1 MEPPWRSAGGAASEA
16 SSAAG
21 SDAED
26 DRYCSANSALG
37 TPSSIATLL
46 PSSDFWDHQ
55 MDLLD
60 DHPATAGFPKKHQ
73 LSRLQT
79 LASVQSRQE
88 TGPPPATAGVDALAR
103 QGSSPA
109 SPYIPPRPDH
119 NQAHEFGD
127 NDLFDDMVQEMEQIL
142 LNSGEPHENG
152 SFMDNRRSNAR
163 QAHHFRDG
171 STTASTSGTDD
182 AYVCPVPQY
191 SSRIDWV
198 EVVGAKQ
205 RTGDVSFGERM
216 VGVKEYTVYLLKV
229 RSGEDEWEIE
239 RRYREFYALYRQL
252 KDFFY
257 ERGLSL
263 PTAWENVERES
274 NKIFGNASPDV
285 VNERSAL
292 IQDCL
297 RSLLVSSYPFGTPT
311 PLVIFLSPGRPG
323 YEYSFLKTLIPRSL
337 QRRSSDLKSKD
348 SDCNGGPHD
357 DSTSM
362 GKTISLIVEDRPQKS
377 TRQLL
382 ELQHYNCAGCHR
394 HLDAGRTLL
403 QELAQTIGWNKPRF
417 CSYTGQLFCA
427 SCHTN
432 DTAVL
437 PARVLHHWDFSLYP
451 ISQLAKAYLDSIYDQ
466 PMLCVSAV
474 NPFLFSKV
482 PALLNIMSVR
492 KKIAAMLPCVQCPFR
507 NSILKGLG
515 VRRYLLDGNDFFALR
530 DLVDLS
536 KGAFAALPV
545 KVQTISN
552 RILEHITEQCLVC
565 YDSGVPCAARQ
576 ACDDPLSLIFPF
588 QEDEATKCSLCMSIF
603 HKQCFRKISVC
614 PCGKASNG
622 RKIVAL
628 EQAVHDGTGMP
639 STESLQPPRFSSS
652 SGFFSD
658 ILSKARPDKLW
669 RARNSSPVIL
679 MGSLPDMSI

>member
-1 MEPPWRSAGGAASEA
+1 MEPSRRSAGGAASEA
-16 SSAAG
+16 SSATG

-37 TPSSIATLL
+37 TPSSLGSL
-46 PSSDFWDHQ
+46 RPSSDFWDHQ
-55 MDLLD
+55 MDLLLED
-60 DHPATAGFPKKHQ
+60 LPAVSGFPKNHQ
-73 LSRLQT
+73 LSRHQ
-79 LASVQSRQE
+79 AWAPSQSRPG
-88 TGPPPATAGVDALAR
+88 TGPPPNATGDDALAR
-103 QGSSPA
+103 QESISGSPA
-109 SPYIPPRPDH
+109 VPPRPDPS
-119 NQAHEFGD
+119 QAD
-127 NDLFDDMVQEMEQIL
+127 RLDDSDLFDDMVQEMEEIL

-152 SFMDNRRSNAR
+152 SFTDNRGTNAR
-163 QAHHFRDG
+163 QVHHFRDG
-171 STTASTSGTDD
+171 STTASTSGTDY
-182 AYVCPVPQY
+182 AYVYPLPHY
-191 SSRIDWV
+191 PAKIDWV

-252 KDFFY
+252 KDLFY
-257 ERGLSL
+257 ERGLTL
-263 PTAWENVERES
+263 PPTWENVERES
-274 NKIFGNASPDV
+274 TKIFGNVSPNV
-285 VNERSAL
+285 INERSGL
-292 IQDCL
+292 IQECL
-297 RSLLVSSYPFGTPT
+297 RSLLFSSYSLGTPT
-311 PLVIFLSPGRPG
+311 PLVNFLSPGRPG
-323 YEYSFLKTLIPRSL
+323 YEYSFLKTLIPQSL
-337 QRRSSDLKSKD
+337 QRRSSDLHSKD
-348 SDCNGGPHD
+348 SDYNGASHD

-362 GKTISLIVEDRPQKS
+362 GKTISLIVEDRPRKS

-417 CSYTGQLFCA
+417 CAYTGQLFCA

-432 DTAVL
+432 DTAVV
-437 PARVLHHWDFSLYP
+437 PARVLHHWDFSLYL

-507 NSILKGLG
+507 NSVLKGLG
-515 VRRYLLDGNDFFALR
+515 VQRYLLDGNDFFALR

-565 YDSGVPCAARQ
+565 YDTGVPCAARQ

-588 QEDEATKCSLCMSIF
+588 Q
-603 HKQCFRKISVC
+603 
-614 PCGKASNG
+614 
-622 RKIVAL
+622 IV
-628 EQAVHDGTGMP
+628 GG
-639 STESLQPPRFSSS
+639 
-652 SGFFSD
+652 
-658 ILSKARPDKLW
+658 
-669 RARNSSPVIL
+669 
-679 MGSLPDMSI
+679 